1 MSTESKR
8 DPFNPQ
14 QPAIPGVP
22 ADDPNKKKVASP
34 RPAPKVTAPVVRVA
48 APPPPIAP
56 TQERSRQMMAIA
68 ACLIACALV
77 AGMAITWVLHRSS
90 AQVAAAVDSTA
101 DATPAADSELP
112 APSKPPANLP
122 LAPGV
127 VAKADELAKPWSSKS
142 FIYHDPITS
151 RDLPAMVVRLPRG
164 GYWGFS
170 MMEPFGSCELEWVTN
185 LDRLQS
191 VYDYHA
197 DHPMVGDP
205 CNHAVFDLLQYGGPP
220 SAEVRGAPVRGM
232 GVRPPIAIEIEQH
245 GNEISATKIE

>member
-8 DPFNPQ
+8 DPFKPQ

-22 ADDPNKKKVASP
+22 AEDPRKKKAAEP
-34 RPAPKVTAPVVRVA
+34 RPAPKVTAPVVRAAV
-48 APPPPIAP
+48 APPAVPPIN
-56 TQERSRQMMAIA
+56 ERNRQMMAIA

-90 AQVAAAVDSTA
+90 AQVAAAVDNTP
-101 DATPAADSELP
+101 ATPAADSEL
-112 APSKPPANLP
+112 AEPSKPAANLP

-127 VAKADELAKPWSSKS
+127 VATAEELAKPWSSKK
-142 FIYHDPITS
+142 FLYHDPITS
-151 RDLPAMVVRLPRG
+151 RDLPAMVVRLPHG

-170 MMEPFGSCELEWVTN
+170 MIEPFGDCQFELVTD

-191 VYDYHA
+191 VYDYQA

-245 GNEISATKIE
+245 GNEISATRIE